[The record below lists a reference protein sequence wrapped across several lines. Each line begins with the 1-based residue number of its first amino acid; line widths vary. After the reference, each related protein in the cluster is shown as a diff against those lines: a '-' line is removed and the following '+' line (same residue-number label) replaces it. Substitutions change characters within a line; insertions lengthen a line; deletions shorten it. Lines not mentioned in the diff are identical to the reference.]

1 MTFEVVVR
9 PAVFPNIRPGPRTS
23 GVSTSTRAQPASS
36 ATTNPGMATIH
47 GASGRYLELPYSVS
61 FSTSTP
67 KYKEKKRRV
76 DEGRV
81 YQKKDDGSIE
91 KENFVDVQSANKLW
105 MDTSQI
111 RAGTNI
117 TTKYTYTSL
126 ANDPPDNVEI
136 RRRNVM
142 IYGS

>member
-9 PAVFPNIRPGPRTS
+9 PAVVPNIRPAP
-23 GVSTSTRAQPASS
+23 AQPSPPAPGDSS
-36 ATTNPGMATIH
+36 QGMATIH

-76 DEGRV
+76 DEARV
-81 YQKKDDGSIE
+81 YQKDDDGKIN
-91 KENFVDVQSANKLW
+91 KDNFVDVQSANKVW

-111 RAGTNI
+111 KAGTNI
-117 TTKYTYTSL
+117 TTTYTYTSL
-126 ANDPPDNVEI
+126 ADDPPDNVEI
-136 RRRNVM
+136 KNRNKM
-142 IYGS
+142 IHRS